1 MVVRLCGR
9 NVKAESEKP
18 KAGPCPA
25 FTPLSAFRF
34 CVHVFLVRFAR
45 KRELVPGQTLNH
57 LSPSVA

>member
-9 NVKAESEKP
+9 NVKAESGKP
-18 KAGPCPA
+18 KAGSCSA

-45 KRELVPGQTLNH
+45 KRELVAGQILTYF
-57 LSPSVA
+57 